1 MSDNS
6 VSSAVSC
13 AINHIGTGIYSS
25 GKIVSYLLTKGFP
38 DDISYAAVAE
48 LVDRGYIDDRRAARK
63 VLIAREGKKQESR
76 NYILNRLLQAGIK
89 ESIAEEIASSLDDDV
104 TTCKRLFDASFN
116 SADTDKDEFLKL
128 AKLPWRPRSKHIL
141 CGCPITIDTSF
152 SVGYSNAGTFCA
164 GIAILEF
171 QAALCYSSYAA

>member
-1 MSDNS
+1 MSDNT

-63 VLIAREGKKQESR
+63 VLTARSGKKQESR
-76 NYILNRLLQAGIK
+76 NYILNRLFQAGIK
-89 ESIAEEIASSLDDDV
+89 ESIAEEIVSSLDDDV
-104 TTCKRLFDASFN
+104 TTCKLLFDECFK
-116 SADTDKDEFLKL
+116 SADEDKNEFLKL
-128 AKLPWRPRSKHIL
+128 AKLR
-141 CGCPITIDTSF
+141 
-152 SVGYSNAGTFCA
+152 GYSMESSLKA
-164 GIAILEF
+164 
-171 QAALCYSSYAA
+171 YSLWKEDQI

>member
-1 MSDNS
+1 MSDNT

-48 LVDRGYIDDRRAARK
+48 LVDM
-63 VLIAREGKKQESR
+63 

-89 ESIAEEIASSLDDDV
+89 ESIAEEIAASLDDDV

-128 AKLPWRPRSKHIL
+128 AKLR
-141 CGCPITIDTSF
+141 GYTMETSLKAH
-152 SVGYSNAGTFCA
+152 SLWLTDHN
-164 GIAILEF
+164 
-171 QAALCYSSYAA
+171 

>member
-6 VSSAVSC
+6 VSSAVTC

-63 VLIAREGKKQESR
+63 VLTARSGKKQESR
-76 NYILNRLLQAGIK
+76 NYILNRLFQAGIK
-89 ESIAEEIASSLDDDV
+89 ESIAEEIVSSLDDDV
-104 TTCKRLFDASFN
+104 TTCKLLFDECFN
-116 SADTDKDEFLKL
+116 SADEDKNEFLKL
-128 AKLPWRPRSKHIL
+128 AKLR
-141 CGCPITIDTSF
+141 
-152 SVGYSNAGTFCA
+152 GYSMESSLKA
-164 GIAILEF
+164 
-171 QAALCYSSYAA
+171 YSLWMEDQI

>member
-25 GKIVSYLLTKGFP
+25 GKIISYLLTKGFP

-63 VLIAREGKKQESR
+63 VLTARSGKKQESR
-76 NYILNRLLQAGIK
+76 NYILNRLFQAGIK
-89 ESIAEEIASSLDDDV
+89 ESIAEEIVSSLDDDV
-104 TTCKRLFDASFN
+104 TTCKLLFDECFN
-116 SADTDKDEFLKL
+116 SADEDKNEFLKL
-128 AKLPWRPRSKHIL
+128 AKLR
-141 CGCPITIDTSF
+141 
-152 SVGYSNAGTFCA
+152 GYSMESSLKA
-164 GIAILEF
+164 
-171 QAALCYSSYAA
+171 YSLWKEDQI

>member
-63 VLIAREGKKQESR
+63 VLTARSGKKQESR
-76 NYILNRLLQAGIK
+76 NYILNRLFQAGIK
-89 ESIAEEIASSLDDDV
+89 ESIAEEIVSSLDDDV
-104 TTCKRLFDASFN
+104 TTCKLLFDECFN
-116 SADTDKDEFLKL
+116 SADEDKNEFLKL
-128 AKLPWRPRSKHIL
+128 AKLR
-141 CGCPITIDTSF
+141 
-152 SVGYSNAGTFCA
+152 GYSMESSLKA
-164 GIAILEF
+164 
-171 QAALCYSSYAA
+171 YSLWMEDQI

>member
-1 MSDNS
+1 MSDNT

-63 VLIAREGKKQESR
+63 VLIVS
-76 NYILNRLLQAGIK
+76 
-89 ESIAEEIASSLDDDV
+89 SSLDDDV
-104 TTCKRLFDASFN
+104 TTCKRLFDARFN

-128 AKLPWRPRSKHIL
+128 AKLR
-141 CGCPITIDTSF
+141 GYTMETSLKAH
-152 SVGYSNAGTFCA
+152 SLWLTDHN
-164 GIAILEF
+164 
-171 QAALCYSSYAA
+171 

>member
-116 SADTDKDEFLKL
+116 SADIDKNEFLKL
-128 AKLPWRPRSKHIL
+128 AKLR
-141 CGCPITIDTSF
+141 
-152 SVGYSNAGTFCA
+152 GYSMETSLKAHSLWLSVHN
-164 GIAILEF
+164 
-171 QAALCYSSYAA
+171 

>member
-116 SADTDKDEFLKL
+116 SADTDKDELLKL
-128 AKLPWRPRSKHIL
+128 AKLR
-141 CGCPITIDTSF
+141 
-152 SVGYSNAGTFCA
+152 GYSME
-164 GIAILEF
+164 IACKSFLLWKADNE
-171 QAALCYSSYAA
+171 S

>member
-1 MSDNS
+1 MSDNTI
-6 VSSAVSC
+6 SSAVSC

-63 VLIAREGKKQESR
+63 VLTARSGKKQESR

-89 ESIAEEIASSLDDDV
+89 ESIAEETVASLDDDV
-104 TTCKRLFDASFN
+104 TTCKLLFDASFD
-116 SADTDKDEFLKL
+116 SAEEDKNEFLKL
-128 AKLPWRPRSKHIL
+128 AKLR
-141 CGCPITIDTSF
+141 
-152 SVGYSNAGTFCA
+152 GYSMESSLKA
-164 GIAILEF
+164 
-171 QAALCYSSYAA
+171 YSLWTGDND

>member
-1 MSDNS
+1 MSDSS
-6 VSSAVSC
+6 VSSAVTC

-128 AKLPWRPRSKHIL
+128 AKLR
-141 CGCPITIDTSF
+141 
-152 SVGYSNAGTFCA
+152 GYSMETSLKAHSLWLSDHN
-164 GIAILEF
+164 
-171 QAALCYSSYAA
+171 

>member
-1 MSDNS
+1 MSDNT

-116 SADTDKDEFLKL
+116 SADTDKD
-128 AKLPWRPRSKHIL
+128 
-141 CGCPITIDTSF
+141 
-152 SVGYSNAGTFCA
+152 
-164 GIAILEF
+164 
-171 QAALCYSSYAA
+171 

>member
-63 VLIAREGKKQESR
+63 VLTARSGKKQESK

-89 ESIAEEIASSLDDDV
+89 ESIAEEIVSSLDDDV
-104 TTCKRLFDASFN
+104 TTCKLLFDECFN
-116 SADTDKDEFLKL
+116 SADEDKNEFLKL
-128 AKLPWRPRSKHIL
+128 AKLR
-141 CGCPITIDTSF
+141 
-152 SVGYSNAGTFCA
+152 GYSMESSLKA
-164 GIAILEF
+164 
-171 QAALCYSSYAA
+171 YSLWMEDQI

>member
-38 DDISYAAVAE
+38 DDISYAAVDE
-48 LVDRGYIDDRRAARK
+48 LVTRGYIDDRRASRK
-63 VLIAREGKKQESR
+63 VINTRVGKKQESK
-76 NYILNRLLQAGIK
+76 NYIYNRLLKAGIK
-89 ESIAEEIASSLDDDV
+89 DAIAEEISSCLEDDV

-116 SADTDKDEFLKL
+116 DVDLDTDVFLKL
-128 AKLPWRPRSKHIL
+128 ANLR
-141 CGCPITIDTSF
+141 
-152 SVGYSNAGTFCA
+152 GYSMENAYNA
-164 GIAILEF
+164 YQIWLSEHN
-171 QAALCYSSYAA
+171 